1 MVYYGNKN
9 FNTDS
14 DFTGE
19 LSAFFDSAKK
29 FAATLGLKYVSTEIL
44 LYAIAAGKG
53 RSSRLLAEHDLKP
66 EDVLKSAIDY
76 NSAKNGAS
84 RNNSY
89 YTEAAADGRTA
100 RVKKLV
106 KEARFIAQYTGC
118 HYIASEHALLAMT
131 GFNCVG
137 NDILRTY
144 CKYDALIAALKGI
157 VSSMGERKKPE
168 TPFNS
173 AAEGGFKIAER
184 ADMPIANEN
193 FTGGAIINRAG
204 EAERT
209 VKGYPTIEGTVLEKF
224 GYDLTEKAR
233 KGKLDPVIAREEE
246 TQKIINALNR
256 RNKNSPLLI
265 GEPGTGKTAVVEGF
279 AQRIVSGQVPASLK
293 NKIVYSLDLTGI
305 IAGAKFKGEFE
316 ARFKEMLQYV
326 RENDVI
332 LFIDEIHNI
341 VSGAKSDGMG
351 PSEILKPALARGE
364 LQVIGATTI
373 DEYRKYIEKDPALER
388 RFSVIN
394 VNPPSVEDSIKIIR
408 GLKDTFEAHHCVSIT
423 DDAIVAA
430 VRLSDRFISDKFL
443 PDKAIDLIDEASA
456 RARLT
461 LESIDKDILIKEDQA
476 RAVDNEI
483 DYARSC
489 GRPYERLVQKL
500 NDLNDELDKLYQRQN
515 KIISRQTTF
524 VDGDDI
530 ASVVAEWT
538 GIPVN
543 RLNETEKEK
552 FLNLEKYLKKR
563 VIGQDKAVKT
573 VSLAIR
579 RAMSGINDPNK
590 PNGVFLFVGPTGVGK
605 TELAKALTEALFADE
620 NKLIRIDMG
629 EYMEEASVAKL
640 IGAPPGYVGYEEE
653 GQLTEKVRRNKFA
666 VILFDEVE
674 KAHPNVFN
682 IMLQIFDDGR
692 LTDSKGRLV
701 DFKNTVIILTS
712 NAGAQD
718 VAARKTAMG
727 FGGSAYEDDAAECY
741 DRALKKQFKP
751 EFLNRIDEI
760 VYFDKLTQR
769 DCSAICSL
777 IMDGV
782 KKRLADKN
790 IYFSYDDAALDFIV
804 QSAYNSEYG
813 ARPLKRKVCSL
824 IEDEIAERILSG
836 EIERGS
842 RVFATGSSGE
852 IKFIVE

>member
-1 MVYYGNKN
+1 MISFNNKN
-9 FNTDS
+9 SIIERDFN
-14 DFTGE
+14 GE
-19 LSAFFDSAKK
+19 LSSIFETAIK
-29 FAATLGLKYVSTEIL
+29 FAASIGVKYVSTEII
-44 LYAIAAGKG
+44 LYAIVTSKG
-53 RSSRLLAEHDLKP
+53 RAARILSDNALKAD
-66 EDVLKSAIDY
+66 DVLKAVIEYNTAASA
-76 NSAKNGAS
+76 A

-89 YTEAAADGRTA
+89 YTEAAIDGRTA
-100 RVKKLV
+100 REKKLV
-106 KEARFIAQYTGC
+106 SLARTRAQRSGLD
-118 HYIASEHALLAMT
+118 YITAEHTLLAMT
-131 GFNCVG
+131 DFNCVG
-137 NDILRTY
+137 CDILRTF
-144 CKYDALIAALKGI
+144 CNFNALVSSLNRL
-157 VSSMGERKKPE
+157 VSSMGEMKRDQDISQNVSNEQRPA
-168 TPFNS
+168 S
-173 AAEGGFKIAER
+173 ADGAKSNGSFS
-184 ADMPIANEN
+184 
-193 FTGGAIINRAG
+193 GGAVINRSG
-204 EAERT
+204 EMERIG
-209 VKGYPTIEGTVLEKF
+209 KFPSIEGTVLEKF
-224 GYDLTEKAR
+224 GFDLTEKAR
-233 KGKLDPVIAREEE
+233 RGKLDPVVGREDE

-279 AQRIVSGQVPASLK
+279 AQKIVNGQVPASLK
-293 NKIVYSLDLTGI
+293 NKIVYSLDLSDI

-316 ARFKEMLQYV
+316 ARFKEMMQYV
-326 RENDVI
+326 RDNEII

-351 PSEILKPALARGE
+351 PAEILKPALARGE

-394 VNPPSVEDSIKIIR
+394 VEPPSVEDSITIIR

-423 DDAIVAA
+423 DEAIVAA
-430 VRLSDRFISDKFL
+430 VRLSDRFITDRFL
-443 PDKAIDLIDEASA
+443 PDKAIDIIDEASA

-461 LESIDKDILIKEDQA
+461 LETIDKEIIIKENQA

-489 GRPYERLVQKL
+489 GRPFERLVQKL
-500 NDLNDELDKLYQRQN
+500 NDLNEELDKLYQRQN
-515 KIISRQTTF
+515 KIISRKTTF

-530 ASVVAEWT
+530 ASVVAEQT
-538 GIPVN
+538 GIPVA
-543 RLNETEKEK
+543 RLNETEREK
-552 FLNLEKYLKKR
+552 FLNLEKHLKKR

-629 EYMEEASVAKL
+629 EYMEKASVAKL
-640 IGAPPGYVGYEEE
+640 IGAPPGYVGYDEE

-674 KAHPNVFN
+674 KAHPDVFN

-712 NAGAQD
+712 NAGAQE
-718 VAARKTAMG
+718 AAAKKTSMG
-727 FGGSAYEDDAAECY
+727 FGGGASDDDTVTDCY
-741 DRALKKQFKP
+741 DRALKRQFKP

-760 VYFDKLTQR
+760 VYFDKLSER
-769 DCSAICSL
+769 DCFAICSL
-777 IMDGV
+777 IMEGV
-782 KKRLADKN
+782 KKRLAEKN
-790 IYFSYDDAALDFIV
+790 ISFSFDDAAVEFIV

-842 RVFATGSSGE
+842 RVYATGETGE
-852 IKFIVE
+852 IRFIVE